1 MTTNLQKLTLE
12 SIAVRPVCI
21 PMRRPI
27 ASKVGTYSE
36 WPFILIDVRTK
47 EGIVGRSYLE
57 PYLRNAVRYIGP
69 AIEDIGKTFA
79 GRHLA
84 PLDIYRDV
92 IGSLHLLGRQGV
104 TQIVAAGLDMAI
116 WDALAKAAGMPLAGL
131 LGGSVGKVRTYNTN
145 GLWLLPLDRLAKEA
159 EELVAEGNFSAI
171 KIRLGREHLKDDLQA
186 LELVRGA
193 VGNGI
198 ELMCDFNQ
206 GQTIREAI
214 SRCHALD
221 DQGLYWFE
229 EPVVYDNYAQSAQ
242 LARDLQTPVQI
253 GENIYGPR
261 SFFDAVQAN
270 AADLYM
276 PDLMRIG
283 GVTGWMRAAAIAGAA
298 GLPMSSHLYPEV
310 SAHLLRATETAD
322 WLEWRDWGNPIIA
335 EPFEVKDGVATVPDR
350 PGNGIEWNEAMVARY
365 AY

>member
-242 LARDLQTPVQI
+242 LARDLKTPVQI

-261 SFFDAVQAN
+261 SFFDAVQAR